1 MFNNFITAGCS
12 FTAGNSVIEEVTRSP
27 SVWPDFLVS
36 WIDAKVFYNIGITG
50 GGNCAMC
57 DSLIYLLETKK
68 YINPGNTLIGIN
80 ITGLDR
86 IDTMCAVD
94 HPNDTNRFSW
104 KHDFGF
110 SWINEGG
117 FTCQIPPF
125 NGDLQK
131 HIGLEQIHL
140 LNALAVT
147 KCLTYL
153 ESHKF
158 SYFFM
163 VMDDQVIQDS
173 PPWFLDFLNCR
184 KKKWI
189 TFGNHNTM
197 HSFAKENCLLEED
210 GFHPSNAGH
219 KLIADAAIEQLVDNN
234 LLTTVKGET
243 MPAKI
248 LICGLPGS
256 GKTTLAKPFADLI
269 GGVHIN
275 ADEVRTKYDDWDFS
289 LRGRIRQAQR
299 MQHLADGVVMA
310 GKVAVCDFVCPTEAV
325 RGEFNPDFTVWM
337 DTIKE
342 SKYEDTNKIFEKPS
356 SVDYHVSKW
365 FDDTH
370 EALML
375 AVKRYQKWK
384 ETNV

>member
-36 WIDAKVFYNIGITG
+36 RIDAKVFYNIGITG

-68 YINPGNTLIGIN
+68 HINPTNTLIGIN

-86 IDTMCAVD
+86 IDTMCAVG
-94 HPNDTNRFSW
+94 HPNDTNRFPW

-117 FTCQIPPF
+117 FTSQIPPF

-173 PPWFLDFLNCR
+173 PPWFLDFL
-184 KKKWI
+184 K
-189 TFGNHNTM
+189 
-197 HSFAKENCLLEED
+197 
-210 GFHPSNAGH
+210 
-219 KLIADAAIEQLVDNN
+219 
-234 LLTTVKGET
+234 
-243 MPAKI
+243 
-248 LICGLPGS
+248 
-256 GKTTLAKPFADLI
+256 
-269 GGVHIN
+269 
-275 ADEVRTKYDDWDFS
+275 
-289 LRGRIRQAQR
+289 QAQFGFLLVSHDR
-299 MQHLADGVVMA
+299 YFLDNLSELVYALDRGQGILHKGNYSGFLDFQEEVYARQDEAYQTQQKEIKQKKRTIERFRAKATKSKMAKSMEKALGKIELVEPVVRA
-310 GKVAVCDFVCPTEAV
+310 PKDIKVNF
-325 RGEFNPDFTVWM
+325 GEISLVV
-337 DTIKE
+337 IK
-342 SKYEDTNKIFEKPS
+342 
-356 SVDYHVSKW
+356 
-365 FDDTH
+365 
-370 EALML
+370 
-375 AVKRYQKWK
+375 
-384 ETNV
+384 